1 MGGPLNIDPGGGNP
15 GWALS
20 PDGRRLAIGLATA
33 SGGDIW
39 VKDLPNGPL
48 SRVTFDSV
56 PELRPRWL
64 AGGRAVSFVT
74 FHGSAGELH
83 QVNAD
88 GTGGLQVLARH
99 PDVVFEGQVSP
110 DGQWIVARVR
120 GGSGRVGRDIVGF
133 HRGDSA
139 AVPLIASEAFDEN
152 ALALSPDG
160 RWIAYESDET
170 GRREV
175 YVRPFPNTNDGKWQA
190 STNGG
195 FAPLWARSGREL
207 FFVDAAR
214 QMTVMPF
221 TPGPVPRLGERR
233 VLFRMPDEMYLWEND
248 YYTPWDI
255 SPDGRRFVMARR
267 IQSQSSTAA
276 APLIVTENWFEE
288 LRRKLEG
295 H

>member
-39 VKDLPNGPL
+39 IKVLPNGPL

-64 AGGRAVSFVT
+64 AGGRAISFVT

-110 DGQWIVARVR
+110 DGQWIVTRVR
-120 GGSGRVGRDIVGF
+120 GGLGRVGRNIVGF

-195 FAPLWARSGREL
+195 FAPLWARNGREL

-214 QMTVMPF
+214 QMTVVPF
-221 TPGPVPRLGERR
+221 TPGPEPRLGERR
-233 VLFRMPDEMYLWEND
+233 VLFRMSDDMYLWEND

-255 SPDGRRFVMARR
+255 SPNGRRFVMARR
-267 IQSQSSTAA
+267 LRSAGTAA
-276 APLIVTENWFEE
+276 APLVVVENWFTE
-288 LRRKLEG
+288 LRAKLERR
-295 H
+295 